1 MQRNNKKGEHLN
13 VTIGKKTNNTTN
25 VYEFRYHKPKTLQNI
40 QLKEKKTLSLQ
51 LQTMDRNFTSV
62 AILSSI
68 LINDVTKFFYKN

>member
-40 QLKEKKTLSLQ
+40 QLKEKKNTIS
-51 LQTMDRNFTSV
+51 TTSNNGQK
-62 AILSSI
+62 LHFRS
-68 LINDVTKFFYKN
+68 NTFKYFNK